1 MSKKRVQEQ
10 FGAHAAGYVAS
21 PIHAKGASLARL
33 VALTQPQPHWLAL
46 DVATSAGH
54 TALTFAPHVSH
65 VVATDITPQMLL
77 LAGKLAGEQGVG
89 DLSLGAADAEALPFA
104 DRSFDLVTCRIAA
117 HHFPDVGR
125 FLAESARVLRPDGIL
140 AVVDNIVPGSHL
152 RGKKARRQR
161 DAGRYV
167 NAFEKLRDPSHHRCL
182 SLDEWTRAFHE
193 AGFTNVTQ
201 ETAYKQ
207 MAFEPWAER
216 MGVSA
221 DNKVRLRAMLLQAP
235 EPAAE
240 FLLPQGAGTNLSFR
254 LTEAIIV
261 GRKPSAA
268 RP

>member
-1 MSKKRVQEQ
+1 VSKERVQEQ

-21 PIHAKGASLARL
+21 PIHAQGASLARL
-33 VALTQPQPHWLAL
+33 VALTQPQSHWLAL
-46 DVATSAGH
+46 DVATAAGH
-54 TALTFAPHVSH
+54 TALAFAPHVGH
-65 VVATDITPQMLL
+65 VVATDITPQMLP
-77 LAGKLAGEQGVG
+77 LAAGLAVERGIVN
-89 DLSLGAADAEALPFA
+89 LSLGAADAEALPFA
-104 DRSFDLVTCRIAA
+104 GDSFDLVTCRIAA

-125 FLAESARVLRPDGIL
+125 FLVESARVLRPDGIL
-140 AVVDNIVPGSHL
+140 AVVDNVVPGSHL

-182 SLDEWTRAFHE
+182 SLDEWSRAFHE
-193 AGFTNVTQ
+193 AGFIRIIQ

-221 DNKVRLRAMLLQAP
+221 DNKVRLCAMLLQAP
-235 EPAAE
+235 EPVAE

-254 LTEAIIV
+254 LAEMIIV
-261 GRKPSAA
+261 GRKPPAA
-268 RP
+268 CP